1 MPTSRDLAIFVQ
13 TMTTTTIALR
23 CGWSAGN
30 STRNFMLGV
39 PVPVQSNSMLG
50 TVLEAGKLRVPIP
63 DSHAFASWYHIGMVV
78 YDQLSGDGSN
88 LIPSLQSLVGGE
100 REPGYKAKMAVA
112 GEGSGPTFCVGD
124 CFQSFSKL
132 ELRGK
137 AAGL

>member
-39 PVPVQSNSMLG
+39 PVLVQSNSMLG
-50 TVLEAGKLRVPIP
+50 TVIEAGKLRVPIP

-88 LIPSLQSLVGGE
+88 LIPSLSWEEKENLGTRLRWQWQGKDQVQLSVLE
-100 REPGYKAKMAVA
+100 IAFKA
-112 GEGSGPTFCVGD
+112 SR
-124 CFQSFSKL
+124 S
-132 ELRGK
+132 
-137 AAGL
+137 

>member
-1 MPTSRDLAIFVQ
+1 MPTSCDLAIFVQ
-13 TMTTTTIALR
+13 TMTTTTIALH

-78 YDQLSGDGSN
+78 YDQLSGDGNN
-88 LIPSLQSLVGGE
+88 LIPSLSWKEKESLGTRLRWQWQGKDQVQLSVLE
-100 REPGYKAKMAVA
+100 IAFKA
-112 GEGSGPTFCVGD
+112 SR
-124 CFQSFSKL
+124 S
-132 ELRGK
+132 
-137 AAGL
+137 

>member
-39 PVPVQSNSMLG
+39 LVPVQSNSMLG

-88 LIPSLQSLVGGE
+88 IIPSLSWEEKESLGTRLRWQWQGKDQVQLSVLE
-100 REPGYKAKMAVA
+100 IAFKA
-112 GEGSGPTFCVGD
+112 SR
-124 CFQSFSKL
+124 S
-132 ELRGK
+132 
-137 AAGL
+137 

>member
-50 TVLEAGKLRVPIP
+50 TVLEAGKLTVPIP

-88 LIPSLQSLVGGE
+88 LIPSLSWEEKESLGTRLRWQWQGKDQVQLSVLE
-100 REPGYKAKMAVA
+100 IAFKA
-112 GEGSGPTFCVGD
+112 SR
-124 CFQSFSKL
+124 S
-132 ELRGK
+132 
-137 AAGL
+137 

>member
-88 LIPSLQSLVGGE
+88 LIPSLSWEEKESLGTRLRWQWQGKDQVQLSVLE
-100 REPGYKAKMAVA
+100 IAFKA
-112 GEGSGPTFCVGD
+112 SR
-124 CFQSFSKL
+124 S
-132 ELRGK
+132 
-137 AAGL
+137 

>member
-1 MPTSRDLAIFVQ
+1 MPTSRDLVIFVQ

-63 DSHAFASWYHIGMVV
+63 DSHAFASWYHIGMVE

-88 LIPSLQSLVGGE
+88 LIPSLSWEEKESLGTRLRWQWQGKDQVQLSVLQIAF
-100 REPGYKAKMAVA
+100 KA
-112 GEGSGPTFCVGD
+112 SR
-124 CFQSFSKL
+124 S
-132 ELRGK
+132 
-137 AAGL
+137 

>member
-39 PVPVQSNSMLG
+39 LVPVQSNSMLG

-88 LIPSLQSLVGGE
+88 LIPSLSWEEKESLGTRLRWQWQGKDQVQLSVLE
-100 REPGYKAKMAVA
+100 IAFKA
-112 GEGSGPTFCVGD
+112 SR
-124 CFQSFSKL
+124 S
-132 ELRGK
+132 
-137 AAGL
+137 